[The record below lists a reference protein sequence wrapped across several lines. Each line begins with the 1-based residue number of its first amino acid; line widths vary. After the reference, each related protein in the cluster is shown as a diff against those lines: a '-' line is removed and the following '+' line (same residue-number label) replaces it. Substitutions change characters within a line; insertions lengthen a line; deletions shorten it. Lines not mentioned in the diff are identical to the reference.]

1 MNSKKTLGAQGE
13 LAVKNWLIEK
23 KYQIIGSNIRIGHH
37 EIDLLAKKDGLLIFF
52 EIKTGHYLPDD
63 FPLKKR
69 QLQSLKIARIKYC
82 QIHQISLETTRL
94 DLVIIIP
101 AKEGAKLEW
110 LTNISP

>member
-1 MNSKKTLGAQGE
+1 MNIKKTLGAKGE
-13 LAVKNWLIEK
+13 LAAKTWLIEK

-63 FPLKKR
+63 FPLKKQ

-82 QIHQISLETTRL
+82 EIHHISLETTRL
-94 DLVIIIP
+94 DLIILSP
-101 AKEGAKLEW
+101 KGKTARLEW
-110 LTNISP
+110 LANISP